1 MIQQE
6 RISDPNRE
14 LIVIHHY
21 YTADT
26 KFPGIKALFG
36 YKDIALCPQW
46 LDDNNLRMISGHI
59 HHSFS
64 YKNYLCIG
72 AIWSTSPLEYNLC
85 QYLFQYQQ

>member
-1 MIQQE
+1 MVKKE
-6 RISDPNRE
+6 RLSDPKKE

-36 YKDIALCPQW
+36 YKDIALSPQW
-46 LDDNNLRMISGHI
+46 LDDTHLRLISGHI

-72 AIWSTSPLEYNLC
+72 AIWSTSPLEHNLY
-85 QYLFQYQQ
+85 QYLFQYQN